1 MPYDVLPTTHELP
14 TNLDFPL
21 AFETTKFNEKKYVIN
36 NKTGDYLGVVGQG
49 FNCATHSSFF
59 EGVQNVMGDSIP
71 DAMTDST
78 VRWSSAR
85 NNAWAMMDITLPSV
99 STTIVT
105 DKHSTKIGQRVI
117 ALHGVDGSCS
127 NQVFFGAI
135 DFFCTNGMI
144 TGDYNK
150 VRRKN
155 TSNFC
160 MNRFIQELN
169 QSSIDFYEQADQLQ
183 TWAKTE
189 LPVYSTKGWVEFL
202 SKITKSDQKAMK
214 MIHLV
219 QQEVSKRGRN
229 VFALYSAFTNYASYA
244 DDRNG
249 FNLRN
254 TGKDTASQSM
264 WARES
269 EVTKWIS
276 TPEFKQLVAA

>member
-1 MPYDVLPTTHELP
+1 MALDYI
-14 TNLDFPL
+14 TNGLEVPEYLDF
-21 AFETTKFNEKKYVIN
+21 TTRTEPTRMAGKKYVIN
-36 NKTGDYLGVVGQG
+36 NDTDEVIGIVGSKFNSVTHKEFFDKVCRTMSEQLGDE
-49 FNCATHSSFF
+49 AM
-59 EGVQNVMGDSIP
+59 EGANVK
-71 DAMTDST
+71 
-78 VRWSSAR
+78 WNNAR
-85 NNAWAMMDITLPSV
+85 NGAFAMLDATLPA
-99 STTIVT
+99 TKALITT
-105 DKHSTKIGQRVI
+105 DKQQTEISQRVI

-127 NQVFFGAI
+127 NMVFFGAI

-264 WARES
+264 WA
-269 EVTKWIS
+269 I
-276 TPEFKQLVAA
+276 FKDKRSSSFKILGELHS